1 MRNPKMIERLRKKLT
16 AERAIKW
23 GAAAIAAYEI
33 ICPDTHTIS
42 EGVDRLIEKHP
53 ILTRAVIG
61 YTALH
66 LCNWLPEKLDL
77 YHQATRIKDI
87 FND

>member
-1 MRNPKMIERLRKKLT
+1 MIERLRNKLT
-16 AERAIKW
+16 AEKAIKY
-23 GAAAIAAYEI
+23 GSVAIAAYEI

-66 LCNWLPEKLDL
+66 LMNLLPEKLDL
-77 YHQATRIKDI
+77 FHQATKIKDV
-87 FND
+87 FNEW